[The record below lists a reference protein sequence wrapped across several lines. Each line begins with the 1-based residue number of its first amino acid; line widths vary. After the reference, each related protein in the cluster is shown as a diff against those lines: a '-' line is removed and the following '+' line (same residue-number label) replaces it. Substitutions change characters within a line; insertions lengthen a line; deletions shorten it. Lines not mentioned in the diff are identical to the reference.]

1 MIRNDLHVH
10 SIQSLCGLHT
20 LLEIVEIAAT
30 KAIQTVNICDHGS
43 ALGKKMNF
51 GVLADK
57 RRCPRD
63 VTSSK
68 GIKVRVLAGIETNI
82 LDIDGNSDF
91 PERYPTI
98 FDLVSAG
105 FHSCAKKLSSA
116 KSREDNTKALENYLK
131 RYPLDIL
138 THPCIATFPLDL
150 EKVVKFSLEYGFA
163 MEVNNTNLRVGKTD
177 IEQLTKMIHLAKEQG
192 AVLVE
197 NSDGHSYFEI
207 GENDRIEELL
217 HELKLDGNDLF
228 MNRHDD
234 ALNEFLN
241 KRKTIREQK
250 ARKNRDRLKG

>member
-20 LLEIVEIAAT
+20 LLEIVEIAAA
-30 KAIQTVNICDHGS
+30 KGVETVNICDHGS
-43 ALGKKMNF
+43 ALGKKVNF

-63 VTSSK
+63 IMSSK

-91 PERYPTI
+91 PERYPKI

-105 FHSCAKKLSSA
+105 FHSCAKKLSSR

-150 EKVVKFSLEYGFA
+150 KKVVTLSLEYGFA
-163 MEVNNTNLRVGKTD
+163 MEVNNTNLRLGKTD
-177 IEQLTKMIHLAKEQG
+177 IKQLKKMILLAEDQG

-207 GENDRIEELL
+207 GENDKIEELL
-217 HELKLDGNDLF
+217 QELRLDGNSLY
-228 MNRHDD
+228 MNRDDD
-234 ALNEFLN
+234 ALNKFLD
-241 KRKTIREQK
+241 KRKAIRH
-250 ARKNRDRLKG
+250 